1 MILGAQ
7 QPGGFTCQM
16 GLKCWSA
23 DEALAAAGAD
33 IILMDNLGPQMILGA
48 QQPGG
53 FTCQMGLKCW
63 SADEALAAAGADI
76 ILMDNLGPQAEVK
89 FQSHMLKAKEEQLAR
104 DREETWQELGLQEK
118 EPCGSSVAARGGDA
132 KCDQGQ

>member
-1 MILGAQ
+1 MSSED
-7 QPGGFTCQM
+7 PGQARGHFEFPSPSLQ
-16 GLKCWSA
+16 K
-23 DEALAAAGAD
+23 
-33 IILMDNLGPQMILGA
+33 
-48 QQPGG
+48 
-53 FTCQMGLKCW
+53 
-63 SADEALAAAGADI
+63 
-76 ILMDNLGPQAEVK
+76 AEVK